1 VERRLRTRESDH
13 QEQPE
18 YSLCR
23 IVSFR
28 TADGRKNAFRELAE
42 KGTIMQYQKPQLHF
56 IGNASKLIQTK
67 GSDVIDV
74 DIPGHAKFGLFSKL
88 EEE

>member
-1 VERRLRTRESDH
+1 
-13 QEQPE
+13 
-18 YSLCR
+18 
-23 IVSFR
+23 
-28 TADGRKNAFRELAE
+28 
-42 KGTIMQYQKPQLHF
+42 MQYQKPQLHF